1 MDPVKQKFDDAYAL
15 LTQAGAP
22 YELVTET
29 VGGQPLRAFRNT
41 PRNMREL
48 FAPAYQHGDKEF
60 VVFEGERW
68 SFARLLGLADAIA
81 HQLVHRSG
89 VRKGDRVAIA
99 MRNYPEW
106 MAAYIGITSAGATVV
121 PLNSWGR
128 AEELEFALSDAGAR
142 TAFCDR
148 QRHDYLA
155 PRAEALGLQLI
166 VARPGDAPLP
176 QASRSMEQYIAG
188 AENAPLPAVD
198 IEPED
203 IAVIAYTSGT
213 TGKPKGAVST
223 HRAVCQAIMCFE
235 CSGIATAM
243 ANPELFG
250 AMMQK
255 GFEPTSLLAVP
266 LFHVSG
272 CYAVFLTSL
281 RGGRRIVIMYKWDV
295 EPALRL
301 IQDERI
307 TVLTGAPSMIMELLE
322 SPLFGQYDTSSL
334 FNIGA
339 GGAATPP
346 KIGLLM
352 QKRVHNSC
360 PGTGWG
366 MTETNALG
374 SSFAGNAFHEHMG
387 SSGFVQPLIELSF
400 RDDDGNE
407 VAPGEPGHIWVR
419 SITLIKEYW
428 NRPDANAKEFRDG
441 WFNSGDI
448 GFLDADGYL
457 YLTDRAKDMVIR
469 GGENIFPL
477 EVEKSLMDAPHV
489 LETVAFGVPD
499 DQWGEELAM
508 VVRLKQPGSMDEN
521 AVREFLGARLAAFKV
536 PRYVSFTEQPLPR
549 NATEKVLKKDVRHAF
564 ITSHDL
570 H

>member
-1 MDPVKQKFDDAYAL
+1 MDPIKQKFDAAYAQI
-15 LTQAGAP
+15 TGPGAP

-29 VGGQPLRAFRNT
+29 IGGQPLRVFRSA

-68 SFARLLGLADAIA
+68 SFARLLGMADAIA
-81 HQLVHRSG
+81 HQLVHRTG

-106 MAAYIGITSAGATVV
+106 MAAYVGITSAGATVV

-128 AEELEFALSDAGAR
+128 AQELEFALSDAGAK
-142 TAFCDR
+142 TVFCDR
-148 QRHDYLA
+148 QRHDYIA
-155 PRAEALGLQLI
+155 PRAAALGLQLI
-166 VARPGDAPLP
+166 VARPGDEPLP
-176 QASRSMEQYIAG
+176 QGSLSVPQYLAG
-188 AENAPLPAVD
+188 AENAPLPDVD
-198 IEPED
+198 ISPED

-213 TGKPKGAVST
+213 TGNPKGAVST

-243 ANPELFG
+243 ANQELFG

-255 GFEPTSLLAVP
+255 GFAPSSLLAVS

-322 SPLFGQYDTSSL
+322 SPLFERYDTSSL

-352 QKRVHNSC
+352 QRRIDNAC

-374 SSFAGNAFHEHMG
+374 SSFAGEAFHEHMG
-387 SSGFVQPLIELSF
+387 SSGFVQPVIELSF

-407 VAPGEPGHIWVR
+407 VPPGEAGHIWVR
-419 SITLIKEYW
+419 SVTLIREYW
-428 NRPDANAKEFRDG
+428 NRPDANAREFRDG

-448 GFLDADGYL
+448 GYLDPDGYL

-469 GGENIFPL
+469 GGENIYPL
-477 EVEKSLMDAPHV
+477 EIEKTLMDMPGV
-489 LETVAFGVPD
+489 LENVAFGVPD
-499 DQWGEELAM
+499 DQWGEELA
-508 VVRLKQPGSMDEN
+508 VVLRLKQPGSADEDT
-521 AVREFLGARLAAFKV
+521 VRAFLAARLAAFKV
-536 PRYVSFTEQPLPR
+536 PRYIAFTETPLPR

-564 ITSHDL
+564 IATHNL

>member
-1 MDPVKQKFDDAYAL
+1 MDPIKQKLDAAYAQI
-15 LTQAGAP
+15 TGPGAP

-29 VGGQPLRAFRNT
+29 IDGQPLRVFRNA

-68 SFARLLGLADAIA
+68 SFARLLGMADAIA
-81 HQLVHRSG
+81 HQLVHRTG
-89 VRKGDRVAIA
+89 VRRGDRVAIA

-128 AEELEFALSDAGAR
+128 AQELEFALSDAGAR
-142 TAFCDR
+142 TVFCDR
-148 QRHDYLA
+148 QRHDYIA
-155 PRAEALGLQLI
+155 PRAAALGLQLI
-166 VARPGDAPLP
+166 VARPGDEPLP
-176 QASRSMEQYIAG
+176 QGSLSVAQYLAG
-188 AENAPLPAVD
+188 AENAPLPDVD
-198 IEPED
+198 ISPED

-213 TGKPKGAVST
+213 TGNPKGAVST

-235 CSGIATAM
+235 CSGIATAI
-243 ANPELFG
+243 ANPEAFG
-250 AMMQK
+250 RMMQK
-255 GFEPTSLLAVP
+255 GFPPASLLAVP

-307 TVLTGAPSMIMELLE
+307 TVLTGAPSMLMELLE
-322 SPLFGQYDTSSL
+322 SPQFDRYDTSSL

-352 QKRVHNSC
+352 QRRIDNAC

-374 SSFAGNAFHEHMG
+374 SSFAGEAFHEHMG
-387 SSGFVQPLIELSF
+387 SSGFVQPVIELSF

-407 VAPGEPGHIWVR
+407 VPPGEEGHIWVR
-419 SITLIKEYW
+419 SVTLIREYW
-428 NRPDANAKEFRDG
+428 NRPEANAREFRDA

-448 GFLDADGYL
+448 GYLDADGYL

-469 GGENIFPL
+469 GGENIYPL
-477 EVEKSLMDAPHV
+477 EIEKTLMDMPGV
-489 LETVAFGVPD
+489 LENVAFGVPD
-499 DQWGEELAM
+499 DQWGEELAV
-508 VVRLKQPGSMDEN
+508 VVRLKEPGGADED
-521 AVREFLGARLAAFKV
+521 AVRAFLAARLAAFKV
-536 PRYVSFTEQPLPR
+536 PRYIAFTEAPLPR

-564 ITSHDL
+564 IATHNL